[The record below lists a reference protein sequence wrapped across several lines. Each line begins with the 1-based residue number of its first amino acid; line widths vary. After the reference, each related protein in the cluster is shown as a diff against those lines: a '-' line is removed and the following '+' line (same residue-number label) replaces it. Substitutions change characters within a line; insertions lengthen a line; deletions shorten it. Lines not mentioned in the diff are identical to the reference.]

1 MPETRATTLVDVQL
15 ADATCE
21 AYTGSIQTIF
31 QPVPDAVQPLVLP
44 PFQGGVWFHVLP
56 TESLK

>member
-1 MPETRATTLVDVQL
+1 MPETRATTLVDVQP

-31 QPVPDAVQPLVLP
+31 QPVPDAVQPLLFTPIRGFVVPRLY
-44 PFQGGVWFHVLP
+44 L
-56 TESLK
+56 LKV